1 MRKLVEAI
9 IISFCAIAAMHG
21 QTVQGV
27 ATTSTQEQEVS
38 QSPKTNNSDPKA
50 NLVKMRVLLGQMQRN
65 VAFVSAGDTPL
76 KHQFEL
82 EIEMWQILIADMEQ
96 KLNAQQVNSPK

>member
-1 MRKLVEAI
+1 MSKLIEFI

-21 QTVQGV
+21 QTVQAV
-27 ATTSTQEQEVS
+27 ATTSTQEQQIS
-38 QSPKTNNSDPKA
+38 QSPKTNSNPRA
-50 NLVKMRVLLGQMQRN
+50 TLAKMRVLLGQMQRN

-96 KLNAQQVNSPK
+96 KLNAQQLGTSK